1 VSRSLDELLAP
12 DLLAGLTDR
21 ALEDVRQL
29 RDDLQ
34 RAEGGLSFT
43 RRMIH
48 GRLDIVGAELKR
60 RRDGGD
66 PHDLSG
72 LIAQLPDL
80 LADPARPDAPAR
92 SPRML
97 EVATVPDD
105 LAAELDAIVD
115 TDALADLREQ
125 DDETLT
131 NMTTK
136 LVDLERWVSERRHA
150 LQERVDEVQADVVRR
165 YREGEATVDGLLE

>member
-1 VSRSLDELLAP
+1 MSRSIDELLAP
-12 DLLAGLTDR
+12 DLLAGLTGR
-21 ALEDVRQL
+21 GLEDVRQL

-48 GRLDIVGAELKR
+48 GRLDIVGAEIER
-60 RRDGGD
+60 RRQGGD

-80 LADPARPDAPAR
+80 LADPDRPDAPPR
-92 SPRML
+92 SPRLL
-97 EVATVPDD
+97 EVTAVPDE
-105 LAAELDAIVD
+105 LAAELDQIVD

-125 DDETLT
+125 DDDTLRT
-131 NMTTK
+131 MTTK

-150 LQERVDEVQADVVRR
+150 LQERVDEVQAEIVRR